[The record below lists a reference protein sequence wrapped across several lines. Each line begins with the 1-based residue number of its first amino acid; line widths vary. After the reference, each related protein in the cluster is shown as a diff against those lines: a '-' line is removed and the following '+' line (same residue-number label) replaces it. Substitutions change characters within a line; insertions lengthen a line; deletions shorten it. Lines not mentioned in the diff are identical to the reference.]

1 MKKLSLISHYYNSH
15 DKAQDLIDHL
25 AQAKP
30 ETLMELSGLGDLVL
44 TAGSLKSRNF
54 AFGHDLGLGKSVSQA
69 GGGKLAEGVYTAH
82 VLVEMAR
89 ARGVEMP
96 VAEAVSAILD
106 NRLSVDGAIDR
117 LMNRPVKG
125 E

>member
-1 MKKLSLISHYYNSH
+1 M
-15 DKAQDLIDHL
+15 
-25 AQAKP
+25 
-30 ETLMELSGLGDLVL
+30 L

-54 AFGHDLGLGKSVSQA
+54 AFGHDLGLGKSASQA

>member
-1 MKKLSLISHYYNSH
+1 
-15 DKAQDLIDHL
+15 
-25 AQAKP
+25 
-30 ETLMELSGLGDLVL
+30 
-44 TAGSLKSRNF
+44 
-54 AFGHDLGLGKSVSQA
+54 
-69 GGGKLAEGVYTAH
+69 
-82 VLVEMAR
+82 
-89 ARGVEMP
+89 MP